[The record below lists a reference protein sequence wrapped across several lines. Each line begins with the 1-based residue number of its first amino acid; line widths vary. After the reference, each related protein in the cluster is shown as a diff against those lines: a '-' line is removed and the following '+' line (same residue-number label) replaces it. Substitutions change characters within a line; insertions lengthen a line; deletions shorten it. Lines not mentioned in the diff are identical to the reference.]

1 MNEHKM
7 ITRSKKSYGIN
18 IIDIS
23 GNNDNGPDIESEEEQ
38 DIDEHGNVTDLIDYE
53 YDKHLSPKSKKNIEH
68 IQFYE
73 KLETADLK
81 IKYVEAYRAGWVT
94 VLGDEM
100 PYYDFDADE
109 YDPEIGVDVWS
120 LPTEDHEFLDGVSD
134 DITFPETLSL

>member
-1 MNEHKM
+1 MKWEKGVVYK
-7 ITRSKKSYGIN
+7 I
-18 IIDIS
+18 
-23 GNNDNGPDIESEEEQ
+23 
-38 DIDEHGNVTDLIDYE
+38 
-53 YDKHLSPKSKKNIEH
+53 SPKSKKNIEH

-73 KLETADLK
+73 KLETAGLK

-109 YDPEIGVDVWS
+109 YDPEIGVDMWS

-134 DITFPETLSL
+134 DITFPETLSEADRKKLESIFFEGGTDGLENNGWVHVDTELWFYGDLNIEKK